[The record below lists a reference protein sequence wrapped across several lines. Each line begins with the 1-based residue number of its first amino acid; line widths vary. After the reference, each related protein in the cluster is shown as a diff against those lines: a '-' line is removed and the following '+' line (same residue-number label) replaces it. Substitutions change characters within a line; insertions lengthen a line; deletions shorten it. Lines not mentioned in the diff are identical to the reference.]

1 MGMDKE
7 GYSKGA
13 AHDSGENP
21 QRMVAAPTIL
31 PLASTT
37 SASGTLGSIPICD
50 VPTKPTTRPD
60 VARPDGLPETI
71 RMEDGSVLEQ
81 ALECREFA
89 HSTGPYMTVVT
100 TVPEGTGLCEWQT
113 T

>member
-1 MGMDKE
+1 M
-7 GYSKGA
+7 
-13 AHDSGENP
+13 
-21 QRMVAAPTIL
+21 QRTIPGGGVPRWMVAAPTVL
-31 PLASTT
+31 PLASAT
-37 SASGTLGSIPICD
+37 SANSTVGVIPMCD